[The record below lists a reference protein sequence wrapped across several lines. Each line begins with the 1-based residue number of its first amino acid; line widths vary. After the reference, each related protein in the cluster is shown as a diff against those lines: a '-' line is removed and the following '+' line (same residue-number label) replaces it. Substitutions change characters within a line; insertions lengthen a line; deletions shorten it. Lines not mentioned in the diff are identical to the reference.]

1 MKSKLISAAS
11 IITGL
16 VIYFSL
22 FDLLESVNGHI
33 ISNSTISPNEGYGGA
48 FFGYIVFATL
58 VAIKMN
64 WSLKGQKLSYEQEV
78 GWNNTSQGFLVWYLI
93 MYFGSRLYISPP
105 AVNSILG
112 IVITAL
118 VIFIYYKISYKPEV
132 DSLNKAAKEKD

>member
-48 FFGYIVFATL
+48 SFGYIVFATL

-64 WSLKGQKLSYEQEV
+64 WSLKGQELSYEQEV

-118 VIFIYYKISYKPEV
+118 VIFIYYKIFYKPEV

>member
-33 ISNSTISPNEGYGGA
+33 ISNTTISPNDGTGGA

-58 VAIKMN
+58 VAMKMN
-64 WSLKGQKLSYEQEV
+64 WTLKGQALSNEQKV
-78 GWNNTSQGFLVWYLI
+78 GWNNALEGFLVWYLI

-105 AVNSILG
+105 IVNFILG
-112 IVITAL
+112 LVITAL
-118 VIFIYYKISYKPEV
+118 VIFIYYKIFYKPEV

>member
-1 MKSKLISAAS
+1 MNKSFVKFV
-11 IITGL
+11 TDFGPL
-16 VIYFSL
+16 VIFFFFYYNSDKNLRVAIPPF
-22 FDLLESVNGHI
+22 I
-33 ISNSTISPNEGYGGA
+33 I
-48 FFGYIVFATL
+48 ATL

-118 VIFIYYKISYKPEV
+118 VIFIYYKIFYKPEV